1 MVAFSSNERVI
12 QDIVDVNAL
21 MGHAPAKVDE
31 KGRLKVP
38 SVFRAVLDDRY
49 GPDCYITSMD
59 GEKAIIYPL
68 PVWQELMG
76 RISRMPS
83 TSQARVKLAERL
95 AYFGHLA
102 SMDAQGRLLVPAVLR
117 NVAGITDEVVVLGS
131 NDHLVVWNESKMQK
145 RLEENPISAEDWKEL
160 ELHGV

>member
-1 MVAFSSNERVI
+1 M
-12 QDIVDVNAL
+12 DVSAL
-21 MGHAPAKVDE
+21 MGHAPARVDE
-31 KGRLKVP
+31 KGRIKVP
-38 SVFRAVLDDRY
+38 SSFRTLIEEKY

-68 PVWQELMG
+68 PVWHDLQARMAK
-76 RISRMPS
+76 MPS
-83 TSQARVKLAERL
+83 TSQARIKLAERL

-102 SMDAQGRLLVPAVLR
+102 SMDGQGRLLIPAVLR
-117 NVAGITDEVVVLGS
+117 TVAGISEDVVVLGA

-145 RLEENPISAEDWKEL
+145 RLSDNPITDGDWKEL